1 MSEDPKLVLVLDEK
15 DAAVVQALVR
25 EGRCPCCGGVLVRHI
40 GHEPVMVAEGVRL
53 CGMCA
58 HYHHHQQAEH
68 VSALVEAAATGRAV
82 WR

>member
-1 MSEDPKLVLVLDEK
+1 MSEDPKLLLVLDEK
-15 DAAVVQALVR
+15 DAAEVQALVR
-25 EGRCPCCGGVLVRHI
+25 GGRCPCCGGVLVPYY
-40 GHEPVMVAEGVRL
+40 GCEPVTVAEGVQL

-68 VSALVEAAATGRAV
+68 VSALMEAAATGRAV